1 MASALN
7 VLVVPGLGGSGPD
20 HWQTR
25 WESDYGYVR
34 VEQRD
39 WDYPERAVWI
49 AELERALAKRSG
61 PCLLV
66 AHSLGCALVAHFVRD
81 AGPAVSRVCGALLV
95 APADVDDPS
104 RTPLVTRCFSPLP
117 LERLPFPAV
126 VITSTNDPFVT
137 SERAHVFAQRWGA
150 GFAEVGDA
158 GHINAE
164 SQLGAWDE
172 GHRLLEHLTK
182 RV

>member
-7 VLVVPGLGGSGPD
+7 VLIVPGLGGSGPN

-25 WESDYGYVR
+25 WQSDYGYVR

-39 WDYPERAVWI
+39 WDHPECAAWI
-49 AELERALAKRSG
+49 AELERAVARRSG

-66 AHSLGCALVAHFVRD
+66 AHSLGCALVAHFVRA

-117 LERLPFPAV
+117 LERLPFPAI
-126 VITSTNDPFVT
+126 VIASANDPFVD
-137 SERAHVFAQRWGA
+137 SARAHLFAQSWGA
-150 GFAEVGDA
+150 VFEDVGDA

-164 SQLGAWDE
+164 SNLGSWGEGYRFLQQLTG
-172 GHRLLEHLTK
+172 RM
-182 RV
+182 